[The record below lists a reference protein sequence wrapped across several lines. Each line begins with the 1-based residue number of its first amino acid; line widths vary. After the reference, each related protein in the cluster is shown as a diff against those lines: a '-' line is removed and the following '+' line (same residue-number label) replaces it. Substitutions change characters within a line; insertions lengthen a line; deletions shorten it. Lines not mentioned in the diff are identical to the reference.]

1 MSLCIACANQRCQT
15 LTLSKSLPALLWSA
29 YRIVVVMTSFQRA
42 RRTTRFSLLLLEDS
56 EVLLSDLAVQYHFI
70 PDSTVGSPLHPLN
83 SYPQR
88 FVSRSTN
95 TAVRGRIKLAT
106 HSILFDSDNWRDAV
120 IRLPL
125 VSVEYVRPTRDN
137 FRSRGSDWSSQVVT
151 TFADDIAEDDNSVM
165 IFANAAVFQRELG
178 VDHPYI
184 NVHLRGRHVFT
195 PLYSSASTLLD
206 DINSLLRITT
216 LSPRLRSKRLR
227 ELVQEREA
235 RVSFDVTL
243 LQYGLKEVAMMD
255 AAASAVYP
263 MSQQPGRF
271 RITRLNLY
279 FMPVHTESSST
290 VERISVTSI
299 ISLRSLFHG
308 CRDAAIEVGYLVDV
322 NLVPSENHATSTLML
337 AFPSCQV
344 RQHALHLLHSVIQH
358 PVQTYDRRELEAAT
372 SKWRRGDMSNFDYIM
387 HLNLTAGRSFNDLSQ
402 YPVFPWV
409 IQDYSS
415 TSLDLSNPRTFRDL
429 SRPIGALNE
438 HRLRSFMERYHEM
451 PPPRFIYGTH
461 YSTPAYIIHY
471 LVRAAPAAM
480 LRLQNGRFDIPDRLF
495 HSIAQAWDS
504 VLHNRGD
511 VKELIPEFYALDF
524 SSGCFSGVVS
534 RSASV
539 GEFLDNV
546 LGLDLGTRQDGI
558 RLDDVELPPWAN
570 GSSELFVRKM
580 KQALESEYAS
590 NHIHNW
596 LDLIFGIKSRNADAC
611 NVFYTDVA
619 LPQSIGIEEEK
630 VIEEDELLRIETVY
644 LEFGRTPKQLFRYAH
659 SPRFGDTEIVNMTS
673 AAEGISVT
681 YNSIALRAGDC
692 GISSKDGS
700 TSEAE
705 PSPAPFARLRSRE
718 CNSGIEIPHRVRR
731 VGSAPVHS
739 GKASLNTSGKSRSM
753 GLSIEKEKSTDLGLF
768 RSMMIAHKD
777 DTHEGDIVD
786 MCVAEG
792 DYLSLDS
799 MLEHE
804 AATVCTAWSSGYL
817 KVYSGDRMVRSRF
830 IDGLC
835 SVTYT
840 NNGLVAF
847 GGRDGALGVYDIE
860 RGRVTVALE
869 SAHEADVLTLAFDTS
884 AQVLVSGS
892 LDGAVK
898 VWKLP
903 NSGRSTVDKL
913 RLLQEADAENG
924 VQDVC
929 VTCVMCENLG
939 FKNLHTESDLM
950 VAAWTTDNN
959 LLMWRMAGE
968 GSHAFAELF
977 WRWDGGCDEYQKIY
991 GRVQDPGNHEEN
1003 VAKRKRRIHVLAWI
1017 TTTRQDVGRNGDV
1030 MLANTKDTSLRMWRV
1045 RGDGNVQVTVDI
1057 SIADT
1062 CGIIRCLQ
1070 IGYRSRSVLVTGDS
1084 GNVAEFDATGLCI
1097 MSARVASKGT
1107 STVQLAFNSNQ
1118 KLVVWD
1124 NNDNVYVVRL
1134 R

>member
-1 MSLCIACANQRCQT
+1 
-15 LTLSKSLPALLWSA
+15 
-29 YRIVVVMTSFQRA
+29 MTSFQRA

-88 FVSRSTN
+88 FVSRSAN
-95 TAVRGRIKLAT
+95 TSVRGRIKLAT
-106 HSILFDSDNWRDAV
+106 HSIFFDSDNWRDAV

-125 VSVEYVRPTRDN
+125 VSVEYARPTRDN
-137 FRSRGSDWSSQVVT
+137 SRSRDSDGSSQVVT

-165 IFANAAVFQRELG
+165 IFANAAVFQCELG

-263 MSQQPGRF
+263 MSRQPGRF

-299 ISLRSLFHG
+299 ISLRPLFHG
-308 CRDAAIEVGYLVDV
+308 CRDAAIEVGYIVNV
-322 NLVPSENHATSTLML
+322 NLAPSENHATSTLML

-358 PVQTYDRRELEAAT
+358 PVQTYDQRELEAAT

-402 YPVFPWV
+402 YPIFPWV
-409 IQDYSS
+409 IQDYTSA
-415 TSLDLSNPRTFRDL
+415 SLDLSNPHTFRDL

-438 HRLRSFMERYHEM
+438 HRLQSFMERYHEM

-495 HSIAQAWDS
+495 HSIPQAWDS

-511 VKELIPEFYALDF
+511 VKELIPEFYVLNF
-524 SSGCFSGVVS
+524 SSGCFSGVIS

-546 LGLDLGTRQDGI
+546 LGLDLGMRQDGI

-580 KQALESEYAS
+580 KQALESEYVS

-596 LDLIFGIKSRNADAC
+596 LDLIFGIKSRNADAF

-630 VIEEDELLRIETVY
+630 VIEEDELLQIETVY

-659 SPRFGDTEIVNMTS
+659 SPRFGDAKIVNMTTV
-673 AAEGISVT
+673 AKGINVTNNSV
-681 YNSIALRAGDC
+681 ALRAGDC
-692 GISSKDGS
+692 GISSKDEGIG
-700 TSEAE
+700 EAE
-705 PSPAPFARLRSRE
+705 PSHPPFLGLRLGE
-718 CNSGIEIPHRVRR
+718 YNPGTENLHRTRKVE
-731 VGSAPVHS
+731 SAPVHS
-739 GKASLNTSGKSRSM
+739 RKASLNRSEISCSM
-753 GLSIEKEKSTDLGLF
+753 WLPNEEEKSTDCGPLRF
-768 RSMMIAHKD
+768 TMIARSD

-786 MCVAEG
+786 MCVVEG

-799 MLEHE
+799 MMEHE
-804 AATVCTAWSSGYL
+804 MATICTAWSNGYL
-817 KVYSGDRMVRSRF
+817 KVYSGNRMVRSRF

-847 GGRDGALGVYDIE
+847 GGHDGALGVYDIE
-860 RGRVTVALE
+860 RGRVTVVLK
-869 SAHEADVLTLAFDTS
+869 SAHEADVLALAFDTS
-884 AQVLVSGS
+884 TQILVSGS

-898 VWKLP
+898 AWKLP
-903 NSGRSTVDKL
+903 NRGRNAIDKL

-929 VTCVMCENLG
+929 VRRLMCETPG
-939 FKNLHTESDLM
+939 SQNLHTESDLM

-959 LLMWRMAGE
+959 LLIWKMAGE

-977 WRWDGGCDEYQKIY
+977 WRWDGGCDEYQKNY
-991 GRVQDPGNHEEN
+991 GRVRDLGNEEN
-1003 VAKRKRRIHVLAWI
+1003 VAKRKRRIHVLAWVA
-1017 TTTRQDVGRNGDV
+1017 TTTQDVGRNGDI
-1030 MLANTKDTSLRMWRV
+1030 MLANTKNASLRIWRV
-1045 RGDGNVQVTVDI
+1045 QGDGNVRVTVDI

-1062 CGIIRCLQ
+1062 CGTTCCLQ
-1070 IGYRSRSVLVTGDS
+1070 TCHNNRSVLVAGDS
-1084 GNVAEFDATGLCI
+1084 GNVAEFDGTGLCI
-1097 MSARVASKGT
+1097 MSTRIASKGT
-1107 STVQLAFNSNQ
+1107 STVQLAFNSNK

-1124 NNDNVYVVRL
+1124 KNDDVYVVRL